1 MWLSF
6 ACKRRSQFN
15 TDKSV
20 FFKWGGDKDDRSENE
35 QGWQRTKTQGSRSSQ
50 TLVGRLQQLTKFPHR
65 FCLVDLLICLLGGF
79 YSFSPSR

>member
-1 MWLSF
+1 MMWLSF

-50 TLVGRLQQLTKFPHR
+50 TLAKFPHR

-79 YSFSPSR
+79 PFILSCEVCQEG